1 MTAPTPAQTQPQ
13 HDADDLVTDE
23 MVTLALK
30 AEEDF
35 IAPRSRMRAG
45 LRAVA
50 PMIAARAM
58 DDDKIRD
65 RVVVIAKR
73 MVAAER
79 EACARLAADMGR
91 AWEADGIGDDGAAE
105 AIAAAIR
112 ARGETT

>member
-1 MTAPTPAQTQPQ
+1 MTAPTPAWTQRE
-13 HDADDLVTDE
+13 HDADDLVTEDMINEAIRVYRADE
-23 MVTLALK
+23 RIDKCLGK
-30 AEEDF
+30 
-35 IAPRSRMRAG
+35 I